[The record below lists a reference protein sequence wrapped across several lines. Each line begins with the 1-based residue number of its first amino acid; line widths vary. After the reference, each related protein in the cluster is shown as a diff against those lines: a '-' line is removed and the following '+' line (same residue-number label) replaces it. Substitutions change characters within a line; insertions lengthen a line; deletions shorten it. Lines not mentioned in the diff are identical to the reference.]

1 MSVDKETVFDYFI
14 RPETKDWALW
24 EAEEWVQ
31 LKRISFSQLLI
42 PTIDSTKREYIITS
56 ISGLADMRN
65 EIRKENGFKSTLI
78 IGGVGTAKTS

>member
-1 MSVDKETVFDYFI
+1 M
-14 RPETKDWALW
+14 
-24 EAEEWVQ
+24 
-31 LKRISFSQLLI
+31 I
-42 PTIDSTKREYIITS
+42 PIIDSTKSKYIITS